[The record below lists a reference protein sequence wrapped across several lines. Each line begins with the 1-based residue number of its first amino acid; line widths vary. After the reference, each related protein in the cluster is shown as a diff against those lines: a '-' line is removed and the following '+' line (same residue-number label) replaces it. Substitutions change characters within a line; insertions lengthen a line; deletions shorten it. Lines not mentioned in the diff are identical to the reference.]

1 MKIDGITWHA
11 SVTDADGF
19 ASMRT
24 LITDGL
30 GLAAQMEGPGFAM
43 FAMPNGTM
51 LELYEHSS
59 EFLPPYG
66 YNDGGIAFGFRV
78 DDIEAAS
85 AELEAAG
92 AELLG
97 EISRAELDGRP
108 YAYRHFRAADGRVY
122 GLNELSRST

>member
-11 SVTDADGF
+11 SVTDTAGF

-24 LITDGL
+24 LVTDAL
-30 GLAAQMEGPGFAM
+30 GLEAKIEGPAFAM
-43 FAMPNGTM
+43 FQMPNGTM
-51 LELYEHSS
+51 LELYEQSS
-59 EFLPPYG
+59 AFLPPYG

-85 AELEAAG
+85 VELEAAG

-97 EISRAELDGRP
+97 EIARAELDDRP
-108 YAYRHFRAADGRVY
+108 YAYRHFRATDGRVY
-122 GLNELSRST
+122 GLNQLG